1 MKLSKLIM
9 GTFFTLAGAVL
20 IILAIVV
27 GVFIFLLIY
36 GIPMFII
43 GLALL
48 LHKGEDKIEQIK
60 QRKKH
65 KGGYPKQP

>member
-1 MKLSKLIM
+1 M

-20 IILAIVV
+20 IIIAIVV
-27 GVFIFLLIY
+27 GFLVFLLIY

-48 LHKGEDKIEQIK
+48 LHRGEDKIEQIK
-60 QRKKH
+60 KRKQRKH
-65 KGGYPKQP
+65 K